1 MTAASL
7 RIRPSLG
14 EIIII
19 IKISLVKVASVPHR
33 SLCAYLS
40 VASPQL
46 RSEYMNKFKSGR
58 RSLRTL

>member
-46 RSEYMNKFKSGR
+46 RSEYMNKF
-58 RSLRTL
+58 